1 MEYFTSAERHSSP
14 STWNWRRQFQG
25 GRPSWRLRPK
35 ITKIINIRVQ
45 LNSCSSRVVKSRV
58 SVLLKVSFL
67 SLIPSSGR
75 NSVCCC
81 VLRCPSERAF
91 IQSNDHCWIIVLKIV
106 LTLMWGYAFSSLF
119 EICLVTICSVQGCS
133 IHAFGDEMWIHKVQ
147 LKSHIWRQI
156 FTNREICKPLL
167 VTFISQKEIK
177 LLCPVMLSSGQS
189 YKALYDCNLRL

>member
-119 EICLVTICSVQGCS
+119 EIFCIRCINLLNFYFFFYSTYCRTVLHTSS
-133 IHAFGDEMWIHKVQ
+133 LS
-147 LKSHIWRQI
+147 LKPSH
-156 FTNREICKPLL
+156 N
-167 VTFISQKEIK
+167 SS
-177 LLCPVMLSSGQS
+177 LSLW
-189 YKALYDCNLRL
+189 LYQTQ